1 MAELH
6 SGFDESVG
14 IIKETTIGTTP
25 ATPAFQLLPVSS
37 CTLKT
42 DRETLE
48 SNRLGVNSRFGT
60 RLGGYNVNGD
70 LAGELVYSEFDDL
83 LAAAI
88 GATWETD
95 TPVAGTDQAKGGRGR
110 QGFTVVRK
118 RGDKGFQYFNGCEV
132 NTLAVTIGQN
142 AAVTMTAN
150 MLGLEEL
157 TDNTEIAGS
166 SLLPVGEAYPFT
178 GFDFAITQG
187 GVVVA
192 IATAMSL
199 NVNRNLTASFNLGSY
214 VAGNKAPGKLLVD
227 GSLTVDF
234 VDMAYQQAFLNETR
248 SDLEGVFTDYQT
260 GDQLFVKLPNLLYTQ
275 KQDDTTSDGPVPIVM
290 NFFAEY
296 DETEQTSIILERT
309 PA

>member
-6 SGFDESVG
+6 SGFDEEVG
-14 IIKETTIGTTP
+14 IVKEQTLGVTP
-25 ATPAFQLLPVSS
+25 PNPQFQVLPVSS

-70 LAGELVYSEFDDL
+70 LVGELVFGAFDDL

-88 GATWETD
+88 GGTWAVG
-95 TPVAGTDQAKGGRGR
+95 TPAAGTDQAKGGRGR

-118 RGDKGFQYFNGCEV
+118 RGDKGYQYFRGCEV
-132 NTLAVTIGQN
+132 NSIALTIGQN
-142 AAVTMTAN
+142 AAVSCTYN

-157 TDNTEIAGS
+157 KDNTAIAGQ
-166 SLLPVGEAYPFT
+166 SLLPMTEAYPFT
-178 GFDFAITQG
+178 GFDVAVTQG
-187 GVVVA
+187 GQVVA
-192 IATAMSL
+192 IATAATI
-199 NVNRNLTASFNLGSY
+199 NVNRNLTTSFNLGSY
-214 VAGNKAPGKLLVD
+214 VAGSKAPGKLLVD
-227 GSLTVDF
+227 GTLTVDF

-248 SDLEGVFTDYQT
+248 SDLELQLTDYQT
-260 GDQLFVKLPNLLYTQ
+260 GDVKYIKLPNLLYTQ
-275 KQDDTTSDGPVPIVM
+275 KQDDTTSDGPVPIVL
-290 NFFAEY
+290 NYYGEY
-296 DETEQTSIILERT
+296 DVTEQTSIILERT